1 MNGTCFLCE
10 TPKHIIKTL
19 HMFVIKHVIDIFVY
33 VLIYTHIGFKKAVFY
48 FFFSLNAYYVGRKY
62 KHSWKRETDA

>member
-1 MNGTCFLCE
+1 
-10 TPKHIIKTL
+10 
-19 HMFVIKHVIDIFVY
+19 MFVIKHVIDIFVY